1 MGWES
6 VQAARGNPVCGGW
19 GVAACISGFT
29 RLSMRSLPSGV
40 QAENIPRHIAVIMDG
55 NGRWARK
62 FGWQRTR
69 GHRAGADA
77 VSRCVEACDDLGVEY
92 LTLYAFSTENWRR
105 PKTEVAALMTLLDRF
120 LEDRTPEMMERN
132 VRLQAIGRLTDLP
145 EAVQKRLHES
155 IEKTS
160 RNSGVTM
167 VLALSYGS
175 REEIVDGIRGLLR
188 NIEEGHLDKAMITPD
203 VFSKHL
209 YTRYY
214 PDPDLLIRTSGEMR
228 LSNFLLWQCSYA
240 EIVIL
245 EKLWPD
251 FQKTDL
257 YVAVKEYQKRN
268 RRFGGL

>member
-1 MGWES
+1 MK
-6 VQAARGNPVCGGW
+6 N
-19 GVAACISGFT
+19 
-29 RLSMRSLPSGV
+29 LPPGI
-40 QAENIPRHIAVIMDG
+40 QPDKIPRHIAVIMDG
-55 NGRWARK
+55 NGRWAKK

-77 VSRCVEACDDLGVEY
+77 VSRCVEACDDLGVEF

-105 PKTEVAALMTLLDRF
+105 PKSEIAALMNLLDKF
-120 LEDRTPEMMERN
+120 LKERTPEMMDKN

-145 EAVQKRLHES
+145 GAVQQRIHES
-155 IEKTS
+155 IETTS
-160 RNSGVTM
+160 KNSGVTM
-167 VLALSYGS
+167 VLALSYGA
-175 REEIVDGIRGLLR
+175 REEIVDGIRSLLR
-188 NIEEGHLDKAMITPD
+188 NVREGHLDEAMITPD
-203 VFSKHL
+203 VLSKHL

-240 EIVIL
+240 EIVIM

-251 FQKTDL
+251 FQKCDL
-257 YVAVKEYQKRN
+257 YDAVREYQKRS